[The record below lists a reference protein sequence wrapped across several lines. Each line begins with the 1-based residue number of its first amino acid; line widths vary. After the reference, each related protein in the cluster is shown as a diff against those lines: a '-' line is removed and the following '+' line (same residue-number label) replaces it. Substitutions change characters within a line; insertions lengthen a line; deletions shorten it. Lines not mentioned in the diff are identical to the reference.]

1 MNSKY
6 FSEGK
11 INISDLKHD
20 IVGLMGPLSF
30 SRELTSRNET
40 DKALHI
46 QNELLRKLQLIIG
59 ELDHQISAE
68 ETHQTSG
75 V

>member
-1 MNSKY
+1 MISKY

-20 IVGLMGPLSF
+20 IGGLMGPLSF
-30 SRELTSRNET
+30 SRELISRSET

-46 QNELLRKLQLIIG
+46 QNELIRKLQLIIG
-59 ELDHQISAE
+59 ELNQVSSE
-68 ETHQTSG
+68 ETHPTSG